1 MVCLSY
7 WLYNNFM
14 NNLIVLNKNDNV
26 GVSQFIIPEK
36 TKIEG
41 HEISTIDPIPFGHKV
56 CLKTIKKGD
65 PIIKYDQII
74 GFASDDIKPGEHVH
88 SHNLEFR
95 EFKRDFK
102 VRNKNHTIDEKA
114 DTFFNGILRDNGQVA
129 TRNYIGILSTV
140 NCSATVTKMI
150 VEKIKY
156 SDLLKD
162 YPNIDGIVP
171 ITHSTGCGM
180 NTESEGMQIFQ
191 RTIDG
196 FKNHPNFSH
205 VFVIGLG
212 CECAQVS
219 LFDESLK
226 KHNRIHFLTI
236 QDEGG
241 TKKIVEKV
249 LSQIKNLLL
258 EANNIKRTSQPVSHL
273 TLALQCGGSDGYS
286 GITANPALGVAA
298 DLLVKKGGSSILS
311 ETPEIYGAEHLL
323 INRASSQETADKL
336 IKRIEWWKHYTSI
349 NNSSMD
355 NNPAPGNKKGG
366 LTTILE
372 KSLGAVAK
380 GGNSILQ
387 DVLHY
392 AEPLKNKGFN
402 FMDSPGYDPVSVTG
416 QVASGANV
424 ICFTTGRGSCFGC
437 KPVPS
442 LKLSTNSTMFEKMS
456 EDMDINCG
464 TIAEGKEKVEDVGQK
479 IFELVVNTASGNKS
493 KSEINGYGDEEF
505 NPWQVGVV
513 M

>member
-1 MVCLSY
+1 MACLKQQ
-7 WLYNNFM
+7 LYNNLM
-14 NNLIVLNKNDNV
+14 NNLIVLNQNDNV

-36 TKIEG
+36 TKIAG
-41 HEISTIDPIPFGHKV
+41 QDISTIDPIPFGHKV
-56 CLKTIKKGD
+56 CLKSINKGD

-74 GFASDDIKPGEHVH
+74 GFASKDIRAGEHVH

-102 VRNKNHTIDEKA
+102 VTDKQNIIEEKA
-114 DTFFNGILRDNGQVA
+114 DTFFNGILRDNGDVA
-129 TRNYIGILSTV
+129 TRNYIGIVSTV

-156 SDLLKD
+156 SNILKD

-180 NTESEGMQIFQ
+180 NTVSEGMQIFQ

-249 LSQIKNLLL
+249 LSQIKNLLN
-258 EANNIKRTSQPVSHL
+258 EANAIKRSSQPVSHL

-323 INRASSQETADKL
+323 INRANSQETADKL

-349 NNSSMD
+349 NDSTMD
-355 NNPAPGNKKGG
+355 NNPAPGNKRGG

-387 DVLHY
+387 DVLNY

-442 LKLSTNSTMFEKMS
+442 LKLSTNTTMYEKMS

-464 TIAEGKEKVEDVGQK
+464 SIAEGKENIKEVGQK
-479 IFELVVNTASGNKS
+479 IFELVVDTASGNKS

>member
-1 MVCLSY
+1 MACLKHY
-7 WLYNNFM
+7 LYNKFV
-14 NNLIVLNKNDNV
+14 NNLIVLNQNDNV

-36 TKIEG
+36 TKIKG
-41 HEISTIDPIPFGHKV
+41 HDISTIDPIPFGHKV
-56 CLKTIKKGD
+56 CLKSINKGD

-74 GFASDDIKPGEHVH
+74 GFASKDIKAGEHVH

-102 VRNKNHTIDEKA
+102 VTDKKNIIDEKA
-114 DTFFNGILRDNGQVA
+114 DTFFNGILRDNGDVA
-129 TRNYIGILSTV
+129 TRNYIGIVSTV

-156 SDLLKD
+156 SNILKD

-180 NTESEGMQIFQ
+180 NTVSEGMEIFQ

-249 LSQIKNLLL
+249 FSQIKNLLN
-258 EANNIKRTSQPVSHL
+258 EANDTERTSQPISHL

-298 DLLVKKGGSSILS
+298 DLLVRKGGSSILS

-323 INRASSQETADKL
+323 INRANSKETADKL
-336 IKRIEWWKHYTSI
+336 IKRIEWWRHYTSI
-349 NNSSMD
+349 NDSTMD

-387 DVLHY
+387 DVLNY

-442 LKLSTNSTMFEKMS
+442 LKLSTNTTMYEKMT

-464 TIAEGKEKVEDVGQK
+464 TIAEGKEKVEEVGHK